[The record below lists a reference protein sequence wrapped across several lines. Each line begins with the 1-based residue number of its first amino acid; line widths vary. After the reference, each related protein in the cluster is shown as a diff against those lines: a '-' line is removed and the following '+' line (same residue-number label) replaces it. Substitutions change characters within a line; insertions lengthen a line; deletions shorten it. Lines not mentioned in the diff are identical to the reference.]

1 MLSIRLV
8 EDEEVKKVESETLS
22 SQPLAAVDHVQRRLN
37 EVAEEEK
44 VVVQIPPET
53 KAVVAILFSM
63 IETPKPAVKRGS
75 KGSIDRDIALS
86 EVEMEKRL
94 SFVNAWEES
103 EKTKAQNKAQKKLSA
118 IAAWE
123 NGKIASVEANL
134 RKIEATFEKLKAD
147 YREKMNN
154 KAALIHKQAE
164 EKRAMIE
171 ARLKEDFIKI
181 EEMAAKYRATGDPP
195 KKQRFRCF

>member
-1 MLSIRLV
+1 MVLSIRLM
-8 EDEEVKKVESETLS
+8 EDEEVKKVEAETLS
-22 SQPLAAVDHVQRRLN
+22 SPPLAAADRVQRSSN

-44 VVVQIPPET
+44 VVVQIPPES
-53 KAVVAILFSM
+53 KVMVAVVQK
-63 IETPKPAVKRGS
+63 TPKPAVKKAS

-103 EKTKAQNKAQKKLSA
+103 EKTKAQNKAQKKFSA
-118 IAAWE
+118 VAAWE
-123 NGKIASVEANL
+123 NSKIASVEANL
-134 RKIEATFEKLKAD
+134 RKIEATLEKLKAD

-181 EEMAAKYRATGDPP
+181 EEMAAKYRATGHPP

>member
-1 MLSIRLV
+1 MVLSIRLM
-8 EDEEVKKVESETLS
+8 EDEEVKKVEAETLS
-22 SQPLAAVDHVQRRLN
+22 SPPLAAADRVQRSSN

-44 VVVQIPPET
+44 VVVQIPPES
-53 KAVVAILFSM
+53 KVMVAVVQN
-63 IETPKPAVKRGS
+63 
-75 KGSIDRDIALS
+75 IALS

-103 EKTKAQNKAQKKLSA
+103 EKTKAQNKAQKKFSA
-118 IAAWE
+118 VAAWE
-123 NGKIASVEANL
+123 NSKIASVEANL
-134 RKIEATFEKLKAD
+134 RKIEATLEKLKAD

-181 EEMAAKYRATGDPP
+181 EEMAAKYRATGHPP

>member
-53 KAVVAILFSM
+53 KAVVAIVQK
-63 IETPKPAVKRGS
+63 TPKPAVKRAS

-123 NGKIASVEANL
+123 NSKIASVEANL

>member
-1 MLSIRLV
+1 MLSIRFM
-8 EDEEVKKVESETLS
+8 EDEEVKKVEPETLS
-22 SQPLAAVDHVQRRLN
+22 SPPLAAVDRVQRSLN

-44 VVVQIPPET
+44 VVVQIPPES
-53 KAVVAILFSM
+53 KVMVAVVQK
-63 IETPKPAVKRGS
+63 TPKPAVKKAS

-86 EVEMEKRL
+86 EIEMEKRL

-103 EKTKAQNKAQKKLSA
+103 EKIKAQNKAQKKFSA

-123 NGKIASVEANL
+123 NSKIASVEANL
-134 RKIEATFEKLKAD
+134 RKIEATLEKLKAD

-171 ARLKEDFIKI
+171 ARLKEDFLKI
-181 EEMAAKYRATGDPP
+181 EEMAAKYRATTGYPP
-195 KKQRFRCF
+195 KKQRFGCF

>member
-22 SQPLAAVDHVQRRLN
+22 SQPLAAVDLVQRRLN

-53 KAVVAILFSM
+53 KAVVAIVQK
-63 IETPKPAVKRGS
+63 TPKPAVKRAS

-123 NGKIASVEANL
+123 NSKIASVEANL

>member
-22 SQPLAAVDHVQRRLN
+22 SQPLAAVDLVQRRLN

-53 KAVVAILFSM
+53 KAVVAIVQK
-63 IETPKPAVKRGS
+63 TPKPAVKRAS

-123 NGKIASVEANL
+123 NSKIASVEANL
-134 RKIEATFEKLKAD
+134 RKIEVIDSFL
-147 YREKMNN
+147 
-154 KAALIHKQAE
+154 
-164 EKRAMIE
+164 
-171 ARLKEDFIKI
+171 
-181 EEMAAKYRATGDPP
+181 G
-195 KKQRFRCF
+195 